1 MHSLSDPG
9 ILYMK
14 KKFAKLTYYEMLDI
28 KPDVP
33 SFEVR
38 NAYNAAVKLYQTD
51 SLTSYSFFS
60 PEERKEI
67 LNLLERAY
75 LTLINE
81 KKREDYDNELIERGI
96 LDETARKPVAK
107 KAVSIFN
114 INRVQVKPSATKNA
128 AAELR
133 AKVLENNLVREIVAQ
148 EKISGADLRKIREE
162 LAIPLENIALETRI
176 RINYLR
182 ALEGDD
188 SQTFPAAIFLKGF
201 IKAYLKCLY
210 LEPAEEICAKY
221 LNHLSSREQ
230 QA

>member
-1 MHSLSDPG
+1 
-9 ILYMK
+9 MK

>member
-1 MHSLSDPG
+1 MG
-9 ILYMK
+9 

-67 LNLLERAY
+67 LNLLEKAY

-96 LDETARKPVAK
+96 LDESARRTVAK

-114 INRVQVKPSATKNA
+114 INRVQVKPAATKNA

-133 AKVLENNLVREIVAQ
+133 ATVLENNLIREIISQ

-162 LAIPLENIALETRI
+162 VAVPLENIALETRI

-201 IKAYLKCLY
+201 IKAYLKCLC

-230 QA
+230 KT